1 MESIIQTLVKYYELT
16 YAISF
21 DSFQAP
27 CGRDGG
33 FQLYPLNDT
42 KIQKVNENN

>member
-1 MESIIQTLVKYYELT
+1 MEPTIQTLVKYYELT

-21 DSFQAP
+21 DSFQGQ
-27 CGRDGG
+27 CGRGGG